1 MPLQDI
7 LNELESL
14 GTPSIKKVLVKH
26 GAQEPFYGVKIGDMK
41 PIQKREKGNQALAM
55 ELYKTGI
62 SDAMYLAG
70 LIADGNKMTK
80 AELQQWEKAAYWNML
95 SEYTVP
101 WVTVESRFAEELA
114 EEWITSTHENTAVS
128 GWSTWA
134 GIVAVRKDEEL
145 NISRLKELI
154 GYVEKNI
161 HTLPN
166 RVKYAMNNF
175 IISAGAYVKELTEE
189 AKSAAKRIGIVH
201 VDMGGTAC
209 NVPEAVS
216 YIDKSI
222 AKGSLTKKKKTVKC

>member
-7 LNELESL
+7 LKELESL
-14 GTPSIKKVLVKH
+14 GTPSIKKVLMNH

-80 AELQQWEKAAYWNML
+80 AEIQEWEKAAYWSML

-101 WVTVESRFAEELA
+101 WVTVESQFAEELA
-114 EEWITSTHENTAVS
+114 EEWMASTHENTAAA
-128 GWSTWA
+128 GWCTWA
-134 GIVAVRKDEEL
+134 GIVSVKKDEEL

-161 HTLPN
+161 HTSPN
-166 RVKYAMNNF
+166 RVRYTMNNF
-175 IISAGAYVKELTEE
+175 IISVGAYVKQLTEE
-189 AKSAAKRIGIVH
+189 AKSAAARIGEVY
-201 VDMGGTAC
+201 VEMGGTAC

-216 YIDKSI
+216 YIEKSI
-222 AKGSLTKKKKTVKC
+222 VRGSLTKKKKTVKC